1 MNFIEKYFKT
11 SNLSDLINYEFSEY
25 HEVANNEIRLALY
38 GALEVNL
45 EKAFVPRYVF
55 DIILQ
60 KENVKIGFV
69 VIRAGLTEQLAVRG
83 GHIGFEIDEKYRGH
97 NYASKAVMLLK
108 PFTKEI
114 LVENALI
121 TCDEDNSASRR
132 TIEKCGGEL
141 IGIVKDVDVPEEN
154 CKKDCCYY
162 LLSLL

>member
-1 MNFIEKYFKT
+1 
-11 SNLSDLINYEFSEY
+11 
-25 HEVANNEIRLALY
+25 
-38 GALEVNL
+38 
-45 EKAFVPRYVF
+45 
-55 DIILQ
+55 
-60 KENVKIGFV
+60 
-69 VIRAGLTEQLAVRG
+69 
-83 GHIGFEIDEKYRGH
+83 
-97 NYASKAVMLLK
+97 MLLK

-162 LLSLL
+162 LLSLLNPTFNRLYNLTLSCTIFQPI